1 MMDMFEVE
9 TVIRLH
15 TSDAV
20 LEIGTDPDT
29 SSCVEIRTP
38 DQRSRDFY
46 GDVRLTMDPKIA
58 VELAHA
64 ILKVAGTL
72 EDGNG

>member
-1 MMDMFEVE
+1 MDKVEVE

-15 TSDAV
+15 TSDAI

-46 GDVRLTMDPKIA
+46 GDVRLTMDPEIA
-58 VELAHA
+58 ATLAYA
-64 ILKVAGTL
+64 ILRIAETL
-72 EDGNG
+72 EGGRDE